1 MAYWCYWVQNTYYDE
16 LFEVIL
22 RWFLSIALH
31 TIFVSLVL
39 ANESVH
45 IHNKRNF
52 PQAKFD
58 NKVYVPFLLNEHG
71 DLYFI
76 CIIIVYIL
84 FSLIKKIEKTLSDR
98 KKDIRES
105 VQKNPYSGMQIMTP
119 KTMTIQT
126 LTSTPFLS
134 GVIFLQIS

>member
-1 MAYWCYWVQNTYYDE
+1 M
-16 LFEVIL
+16 
-22 RWFLSIALH
+22 
-31 TIFVSLVL
+31 SLVL

-98 KKDIRES
+98 KKDLRES

-134 GVIFLQIS
+134 GVIFPQIS